1 MTVEILTSESTRV
14 DMWTKGMDD
23 VVLNSSFRLSF
34 TRNIRLLCYAPFPTT
49 GSSSTKHDGTS

>member
-14 DMWTKGMDD
+14 DMWAKGMDD

-34 TRNIRLLCYAPFPTT
+34 TRNIRLLCYAPFPT
-49 GSSSTKHDGTS
+49 SAS